1 MAKTT
6 AIEPAELWIIQP
18 PDPPA
23 TFSNAVAYL
32 VDAGVDI
39 AFGPGDTLPTGPPPS
54 LDGIKGILALFDDLP
69 RIQDQLRGFRGFE
82 PDQDPPYDTTR
93 PICFIGALHGSTDP
107 DIYRKHF
114 IQSYLHQNDR
124 TWLSVYGTDA
134 LFNRRLEC
142 PLLLTGDLTLKS
154 PKLTQRLLA
163 RPDRDL
169 RDEWINDVL
178 VHERT
183 KWSDISFNIGKALLD
198 DYEITGDQRCLERA
212 IALYSRMID
221 PLPPSLGPPAC
232 MPAAILARLY
242 EVTGDKR
249 FAEPIRRILDETLE
263 DMLFKKGGQGWC
275 HATQA
280 FSAETLAYLKEQVGD
295 MGSYGE
301 AMCTTYYPTLAMASV
316 VGRQD
321 EIATLIAECVRE
333 QRKHLRDEKTGL
345 YWHGIPGRQENLDGF
360 IGHGSGWTA
369 MGLVHL
375 LDYFPTD
382 HSDYDEVLSIFRELC
397 QDAAKFQGEDGSF
410 HSILNYH
417 WTPYCVHYVSWLGC
431 AFLRGAR
438 KGYLDEVFVEKGLK
452 AWEATKMR
460 SFQGRVIGLAA
471 GTPVSRRM
479 EYYQYRYGVMRLD
492 KCIPGPLNAQ
502 PLFLLNEVMRL
513 SG

>member
-1 MAKTT
+1 MTN

-18 PDPPA
+18 PNPPA
-23 TFSNAVAYL
+23 TFTKAVAYL

-39 AFGPGDTLPTGPPPS
+39 AFGPGDTLPSEPPPS
-54 LDGIKGILALFDDLP
+54 LDGIKGILALFSDLP
-69 RIQDQLRGFRGFE
+69 RIQNQLRGFRGFE
-82 PDQDPPYDTTR
+82 PERDPPYDTTR
-93 PICFIGALHGSTDP
+93 PIFCMASLSKSSKSTDL
-107 DIYRKHF
+107 DIYRKYF

-154 PKLTQRLLA
+154 PQMTRRLLA
-163 RPDRDL
+163 RPDQDL
-169 RDEWINDVL
+169 RDEWINNVL
-178 VHERT
+178 VQERT
-183 KWSDISFNIGKALLD
+183 DWGDIPFNIGKALLD
-198 DYEITGDQRCLERA
+198 DYEVTGDQRCLDRT
-212 IALYSRMID
+212 IDLYSRMID
-221 PLPPSLGPPAC
+221 PLPESLGPPAC
-232 MPAAILARLY
+232 TPASILVRLY
-242 EVTGDKR
+242 ELTGEKR
-249 FAEPIRRILDETLE
+249 FIEPIPKILDQTLA
-263 DMLFKKGGQGWC
+263 DLLFKKGAKGWC

-301 AMCTTYYPTLAMASV
+301 AMSTAYYPALAMACV
-316 VGRQD
+316 VDRQN

-333 QRKHLRDEKTGL
+333 QRKNLRDEKTGL
-345 YWHGIPGRQENLDGF
+345 YWHGIPGRQEKLDGF

-369 MGLVHL
+369 LGLVHI

-382 HSDYDEVLSIFRELC
+382 HVDYDEVLSIFREVC
-397 QDAAKFQGEDGSF
+397 EDAAKFQGKDGTF

-417 WTPYCVHYVSWLGC
+417 WTPYCVHYASWLGH

-438 KGYLDEVFVEKGLK
+438 KGYLNEIFVEKGLK
-452 AWEATKMR
+452 AWKATKKR

-479 EYYQYRYGVMRLD
+479 DYYLYRYGVMLLH
-492 KCIPGPLNAQ
+492 KCLPGNAQ
-502 PLFLLNEVMRL
+502 PLFLLNEVMRTA
-513 SG
+513 G